1 MLQRLVVVAFVLA
14 LGASIGTAPS
24 SSSTKAT
31 LWRPL
36 VKVPGIIDVVGP
48 RADGRLVLA
57 THSGLFLLRP
67 GRAPKPFARGSSG
80 YAGAAGEP
88 YVALAP
94 ARRLSGANCAFHRDD
109 VFALDPSS
117 RPGVVRITARGQ
129 ATRFMELPAGA
140 FPAGIAFDAVGTF
153 GFRLLITVRSGGK
166 TVLYA
171 TDCRGRSRLVTSQGP
186 PVEGGIAVAPRSF
199 GRFGGDLI
207 AADEVSGNV
216 FAFDPRGQTRLVVA
230 SGLPAGGDIGVEA
243 VGFVRAPLGAR
254 SSAYLADL
262 GSPGSP
268 TPGTDSLLVRR
279 GSDLRAAHLRVGDLV
294 TATEA
299 SARTLVIRCV
309 RRCTLRRIGVG
320 PPAAHAEGHITF
332 VSPGRARASH
342 P

>member
-1 MLQRLVVVAFVLA
+1 MLQRLVAAAFVLA
-14 LGASIGTAPS
+14 LGASIATAPG
-24 SSSTKAT
+24 SSSTTAT
-31 LWRPL
+31 AWRAL
-36 VKVPGIIDVVGP
+36 VKAPGIIDVVGP

-57 THSGLFLLRP
+57 THTGLFLLRP

-88 YVALAP
+88 YIALAH
-94 ARRLSGANCAFHRDD
+94 ARRLPGANCAFRRDD
-109 VFALDPSS
+109 VFALDPS

-129 ATRFMELPAGA
+129 ATRFMDLPAGT
-140 FPAGIAFDAVGTF
+140 FPAGIAFDGVGTF
-153 GFRLLITVRSGGK
+153 GFRLLMTVRSGGK

-199 GRFGGDLI
+199 GRYGGDLI

-243 VGFVRAPLGAR
+243 LGFVRTPLGGR

-299 SARTLVIRCV
+299 SARTLVIRCA

-320 PPAAHAEGHITF
+320 PSAAHAEGHITF
-332 VSPGRARASH
+332 VARG
-342 P
+342 